1 MISRNSRQNHAG
13 SMPYQRAAALGNAE
27 RGSPDMTGQ
36 LQEVNLN
43 QRGQFNIKNNSII
56 GNTMEN

>member
-1 MISRNSRQNHAG
+1 
-13 SMPYQRAAALGNAE
+13 MPSQRAAALGNAE

-43 QRGQFNIKNNSII
+43 QRGQLNIKNNSII